1 MPMDDRLAL
10 SALNWWEE
18 AGVDMFVDEEP
29 RDWLAQPATSAPLPI
44 DAAPDRPPVAATSPQ
59 SAAPHAAAAVP
70 AALPADLAAFRRFLL
85 QDASVPGPPAA
96 RIDATGD
103 PASGAMLILDMPEQ
117 GDRAAE
123 QLLSGEVGQL
133 FDKMLGAMGLSRET
147 AYLVPLSPARSAS
160 GRLTPDIVATL
171 GTLMRHHIALVRP
184 KRLLLLGDAPTRA
197 LLGFG
202 CVEARGRSHE
212 ISGDFGQIPAIASF
226 HPRLLIQTPDRKK
239 AAWADLQLFM
249 AL

>member
-1 MPMDDRLAL
+1 MDDRLAL

-18 AGVDMFVDEEP
+18 AGVDTFIDEEP
-29 RDWLAQPATSAPLPI
+29 RDWLAQPAPATPSSSDVAPS
-44 DAAPDRPPVAATSPQ
+44 RPQGAVASPQ
-59 SAAPHAAAAVP
+59 SALPRAVVVP
-70 AALPADLAAFRRFLL
+70 AAALPTDLAAFRRFLL
-85 QDASVPGPPAA
+85 EDASVPGPPAA
-96 RIDATGD
+96 RIDTTGD
-103 PASGAMLILDMPEQ
+103 AASGAMIILDMPEQ

-123 QLLSGEVGQL
+123 QLLSGDVGQL
-133 FDKMLGAMGLSRET
+133 FGKMLGAMGLSRET
-147 AYLVPLSPARSAS
+147 AYLAPLSPARSAS
-160 GRLTPDIVATL
+160 GRLTPEIIATL

-202 CVEARGRSHE
+202 CVEARGQRHE